1 MHNADMMVRAAD
13 KQQDEAETGEADLW
27 FLPGPAE
34 FDDSAGALDLPLPLA
49 AAGGLADPAEWAAA
63 QASLAGDLADLAQDL
78 GRLQERLGLM
88 GQGAIARLAASEA
101 LALGWWAGDR
111 LSSDRL
117 ALWMSFRLG
126 ATGADGGAMMRLSWA
141 ARRLAAAVPQ
151 AGGAAAVLLG
161 LAGQDAALLEEADA
175 ALAEVQGLHPLVRG
189 AAAFRLWR
197 QLDERPDHL
206 RGLEAAVLGAKI
218 GGGRALP
225 FLPLA
230 AAGFA
235 ALTATGGA
243 ERRLAGWLSGAH
255 QAVLAGLMELDRLRR
270 WQERAV
276 ESVAD
281 LSGRTP
287 RLLLDCLARHP
298 MVSAPQAESETGAS
312 RAAVERNLTLLVT
325 RGIAREVT
333 GAGRFRV
340 WTAVV

>member
-1 MHNADMMVRAAD
+1 MVPAKSAKPRTP
-13 KQQDEAETGEADLW
+13 AETGDEDLW
-27 FLPGPAE
+27 FLPGPSDPE
-34 FDDSAGALDLPLPLA
+34 EDSGTQDLPLPRA
-49 AAGGLADPAEWAAA
+49 AVGGLADPAEWGAA
-63 QASLAGDLADLAQDL
+63 QASLAADLADMAQDV
-78 GRLQERLGLM
+78 GRLQERLNLM
-88 GQGAIARLAASEA
+88 GQGAVQRLAASEA
-101 LALGWWAGDR
+101 LAVGWWVGDR

-126 ATGADGGAMMRLSWA
+126 ATGEDGGAMTRLSWV
-141 ARRLAAAVPQ
+141 ARRLATRPARQDGDPAA
-151 AGGAAAVLLG
+151 LLG
-161 LAGQDAALLEEADA
+161 LAGQDVEFLEAAGA
-175 ALAEVQGLHPLVRG
+175 ALAELQPLHPLVRG
-189 AAAFRLWR
+189 AATFRLWR

-235 ALTATGGA
+235 ALTATGSA
-243 ERRLAGWLSGAH
+243 ERRLAGWLTGAH
-255 QAVLAGLMELDRLRR
+255 QAVLAALLELDRLHR
-270 WQERAV
+270 WQDRAT

-312 RAAVERNLTLLVT
+312 RAAVERNLTLLVK

-340 WTAVV
+340 WAAKL

>member
-1 MHNADMMVRAAD
+1 MRARSPD
-13 KQQDEAETGEADLW
+13 KQRFEAETGDADLW
-27 FLPGPAE
+27 FLPGPADPE
-34 FDDSAGALDLPLPLA
+34 EALGPIGLPAPRLA
-49 AAGGLADPAEWAAA
+49 APGLADPADWAAA
-63 QASLAGDLADLAQDL
+63 QASLAADLADLAQEV
-78 GRLQERLGLM
+78 GRLQERLGVM

-111 LSSDRL
+111 LTADRL

-126 ATGADGGAMMRLSWA
+126 ATGADGGAMTRLSWV
-141 ARRLAAAVPQ
+141 ARRLAAAPMRQ
-151 AGGAAAVLLG
+151 EGCDAAALLG
-161 LAGQDAALLEEADA
+161 LAGQDAGFLAEADA
-175 ALAEVQGLHPLVRG
+175 ALADLAPLHPLVRG

-218 GGGRALP
+218 GGGRSLP

-235 ALTATGGA
+235 ALTATGSA
-243 ERRLAGWLSGAH
+243 ERRLAGWVTGAH
-255 QAVLAGLMELDRLRR
+255 QAVLAGLLELDRLRR
-270 WQERAV
+270 WQDRAAAA
-276 ESVAD
+276 VAD

-287 RLLLDCLARHP
+287 QLLLGCLARHP
-298 MVSAPQAESETGAS
+298 MVSAPQAEAETGAS

-325 RGIAREVT
+325 RGLVREVT

-340 WTAVV
+340 WAARL